1 MHTRIGG
8 FDGAIQYFLRKKK
21 TFKVSFSF
29 TSPPANKHHLP
40 PASWIWRIS
49 AKCPKQPKHCAEMSL
64 GENSLNF
71 VVAFLTHLNSENSLK
86 FFQCFSD
93 SLKLWKFIEK
103 KYFGVFLTHRNRCF
117 SLALPS
123 VSSRALLFSLPW
135 LVFEINMVNI

>member
-29 TSPPANKHHLP
+29 TSPPANKHPLP

-49 AKCPKQPKHCAEMSL
+49 AKCPEQPKHCAEMSL

-93 SLKLWKFIEK
+93 SSKLWKFIEK
-103 KYFGVFLTHRNRCF
+103 KVFWCF
-117 SLALPS
+117 SY
-123 VSSRALLFSLPW
+123 SSKSLLFSSFAVCILSCPLILFA
-135 LVFEINMVNI
+135 LVDFWNKHG